1 MVMHIIVL
9 IFEILYYSMFMK
21 FTKKDGKFWK
31 YLLLFTLITL
41 VGLFILVKQDL
52 FSYLVLI
59 LMMLYG
65 LKYIIGLKI
74 SLYDMF
80 LIVLML
86 LFKLIIEFVLFIPCY
101 EFFKLSQFTS
111 TMIFDFVKI
120 FLLIIFKNNLYKF
133 NIKLKKLWYN
143 NNFYIRYIFT
153 CLTYVYVILTLL
165 LFIFYNFA

>member
-21 FTKKDGKFWK
+21 FTKKEGKFWK
-31 YLLLFTLITL
+31 YLLLFSLITIFFVFVPVANL
-41 VGLFILVKQDL
+41 I
-52 FSYLVLI
+52 SYLILI

-65 LKYIIGLKI
+65 LKFIVGLKI
-74 SLYDMF
+74 SLYDML

-86 LFKLIIEFVLFIPCY
+86 LFKLIIEFIVFIPCY

-153 CLTYVYVILTLL
+153 CLTYIYVILTLL

>member
-1 MVMHIIVL
+1 MIC
-9 IFEILYYSMFMK
+9 
-21 FTKKDGKFWK
+21 
-31 YLLLFTLITL
+31 
-41 VGLFILVKQDL
+41 
-52 FSYLVLI
+52 
-59 LMMLYG
+59 
-65 LKYIIGLKI
+65 
-74 SLYDMF
+74 F

>member
-21 FTKKDGKFWK
+21 FTKKEGKFWK
-31 YLLLFTLITL
+31 YLLLFSLITIFFVFVPVANL
-41 VGLFILVKQDL
+41 I
-52 FSYLVLI
+52 SYLILI

-65 LKYIIGLKI
+65 LKFIVGLKI
-74 SLYDMF
+74 SLYDML

-86 LFKLIIEFVLFIPCY
+86 LFKLIIEFIVFIPCY
-101 EFFKLSQFTS
+101 EFFKLSQSIS
-111 TMIFDFVKI
+111 TMTFDILKVI
-120 FLLIIFKNNLYKF
+120 LLLTFKDKLYKL
-133 NIKLKKLWYN
+133 NIRLKKLWYN

-153 CLTYVYVILTLL
+153 CLTYIYVILTLL